1 MFEPQE
7 EPWGLQEVGQE
18 VPLQIPS
25 HKTGSQMLGEVISV
39 IPESEEQT
47 EADAVPVGSHT
58 SKNGFKE
65 LYLFRFT
72 IPLVRRKIGYMS
84 IL

>member
-1 MFEPQE
+1 MFESQE
-7 EPWGLQEVGQE
+7 DVWGLQEVGQE

-25 HKTGSQMLGEVISV
+25 HKTGSQMISEVISV

-47 EADAVPVGSHT
+47 EADVVPVGSHT
-58 SKNGFKE
+58 SKNGFEE

-72 IPLVRRKIGYMS
+72 IPLEEGK
-84 IL
+84 